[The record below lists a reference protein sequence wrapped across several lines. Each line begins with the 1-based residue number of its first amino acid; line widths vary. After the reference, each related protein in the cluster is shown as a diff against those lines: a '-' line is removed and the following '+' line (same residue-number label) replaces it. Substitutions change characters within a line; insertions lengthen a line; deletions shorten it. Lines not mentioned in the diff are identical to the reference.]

1 MRTREYDLVLMD
13 IQMPGMDGITATKR
27 IRELP
32 GPARNVPIIAMTANV
47 LPEQVAEFRNGGM
60 NDHIGKPFDRSE
72 LFGLIDRWLPDLVFV
87 DRSPCERRS
96 SYRSGT
102 FVTGQAGLRRSRG
115 PARGREDRRDVCQA
129 ARINC
134 STAFPTAA
142 DHDRPSLARHAHSLI
157 AQAGMLGFTILSN
170 ACRDLETAC
179 LTQGDVAGC
188 LERARAARDRAMQDM
203 RE

>member
-1 MRTREYDLVLMD
+1 
-13 IQMPGMDGITATKR
+13 
-27 IRELP
+27 
-32 GPARNVPIIAMTANV
+32 MTANV

-87 DRSPCERRS
+87 DRSPRDPPSITDPAPSSLDRPVYDDLEALLGVER
-96 SYRSGT
+96 
-102 FVTGQAGLRRSRG
+102 TGAMFAKLQDQLLDS
-115 PARGREDRRDVCQA
+115 
-129 ARINC
+129 
-134 STAFPTAA
+134 FPEAA

-188 LERARAARDRAMQDM
+188 LERARTARDRAMQDIARM
-203 RE
+203 SGAARQDAA